1 MMEFILPK
9 NKKLI
14 EIVGEQ
20 VTSDKAFYQDIE
32 ETAQL
37 PKGYTCAVN
46 RKGVKLYFKLGK
58 KTKEGVELIP
68 LTKEELKGLD
78 IEETANDNL
87 SELFNIEIEE
97 IEG

>member
-9 NKKLI
+9 NQRLI
-14 EIVGEQ
+14 EIVGQE

-46 RKGVKLYFKLGK
+46 RKGVKLYFKLGE
-58 KTKEGVELIP
+58 KTKEGTILVP
-68 LTKEELKGLD
+68 LSKEELKSVG
-78 IEETANDNL
+78 IEETANDYLQN
-87 SELFNIEIEE
+87 FGVEIEE
-97 IEG
+97 SW